1 MKLIIGGRLRQ
12 ERVSNELKK
21 RGIFVSP
28 GGMRSIWLRQD
39 LENLRKRLKA
49 LETLTAA
56 NACLILTE
64 AQAQALEKAKKQRE
78 AEEGIET
85 GVPAIWTPKTPAMSA
100 RSRAL
105 GASTSGPSS
114 PLAARSPLPN
124 CIRRNQR

>member
-49 LETLTAA
+49 LET
-56 NACLILTE
+56 
-64 AQAQALEKAKKQRE
+64 
-78 AEEGIET
+78 
-85 GVPAIWTPKTPAMSA
+85 
-100 RSRAL
+100 
-105 GASTSGPSS
+105 
-114 PLAARSPLPN
+114 
-124 CIRRNQR
+124 